1 MHRIL
6 LFKTTNQ
13 KTKKIKIMKASIIYT
28 VAVSVVLISTL
39 EIRLDKNNFGK
50 IGTRREGKINP
61 SLKQNENQKATVD
74 FTKIKLAKTN
84 FEVKKESPIV
94 LVKPEL
100 VLEASPVIY
109 TLVPTTQKSIS
120 FESAIIEETEK
131 DETRVLDFNRI
142 NVLSNM
148 EEAIEI
154 PFTSNKAH
162 TFEYRLNQEY
172 AIIGEVDQNE
182 TKTKTLDFNW
192 INTLAMYDEAIV
204 TPFSNLES
212 NKLDFNVIG
221 EDNALSEQP
230 LDFNWIETLQM
241 FDEPIVTPQQM
252 LTE

>member
-1 MHRIL
+1 
-6 LFKTTNQ
+6 
-13 KTKKIKIMKASIIYT
+13 MKVSIIYT

-39 EIRLDKNNFGK
+39 EIRLDKNSFGK
-50 IGTRREGKINP
+50 IGTRREAKINT
-61 SLKQNENQKATVD
+61 SSEQNENQKATAD
-74 FTKIKLAKTN
+74 FTKIQLAKTN
-84 FEVKKESPIV
+84 FEVKKESPII

-100 VLEASPVIY
+100 VLEASPVVY
-109 TLVPTTQKSIS
+109 TLVPITQKSIS

-131 DETRVLDFNRI
+131 DETRALDFNRI

-148 EEAIEI
+148 EEVIEI

-182 TKTKTLDFNW
+182 TKTLYFNW

-204 TPFSNLES
+204 TSFSNLES
-212 NKLDFNVIG
+212 NTLDFNVIG

>member
-1 MHRIL
+1 
-6 LFKTTNQ
+6 
-13 KTKKIKIMKASIIYT
+13 MKASIIYT

-50 IGTRREGKINP
+50 IGTRRAAKIN
-61 SLKQNENQKATVD
+61 SSFKQNEYQKATVD
-74 FTKIKLAKTN
+74 FSKVQLAKTN

-100 VLEASPVIY
+100 VLEE
-109 TLVPTTQKSIS
+109 TPTVLELISSTQKSIS

-131 DETRVLDFNRI
+131 DETRALDFHKFNT
-142 NVLSNM
+142 LSYE

-154 PFTSNKAH
+154 PFTSNKEY

-172 AIIGEVDQNE
+172 TIIGDVDQNE
-182 TKTKTLDFNW
+182 TQTLDFDG

-204 TPFSNLES
+204 LPSSTIES
-212 NKLDFNVIG
+212 NTVDFNVVG
-221 EDNALSEQP
+221 EDNALSEVP

-241 FDEPIVTPQQM
+241 FDEPIVTPYHP
-252 LTE
+252 LTEKNLVITDYLDNTIIESNQ

>member
-1 MHRIL
+1 
-6 LFKTTNQ
+6 
-13 KTKKIKIMKASIIYT
+13 MKASIIYT

-50 IGTRREGKINP
+50 IGTRREAKINP

-74 FTKIKLAKTN
+74 FTKIKLVKTN

-100 VLEASPVIY
+100 VLEVSPVVY
-109 TLVPTTQKSIS
+109 TLVPTAERSWS
-120 FESAIIEETEK
+120 FESAIIEENDSE
-131 DETRVLDFNRI
+131 ETRALDFNRI

-182 TKTKTLDFNW
+182 TKTLDFNW

-212 NKLDFNVIG
+212 NTLDFNVIG

-241 FDEPIVTPQQM
+241 FDEPIVTPHQM